1 MDVEASKLAALA
13 NLSDHM
19 PGKMALDLLK
29 KHMMQVAPIIG
40 WPTNYNTKTR
50 RNKKRKF
57 TLKELAQ
64 SRTPFPTLV
73 IPLGK
78 NRSVNHAFTVVDD
91 LIFDSSIPYA
101 LKCNMASFGWS
112 CNSGEKGAAGIH
124 AAFRLENPN
133 GVPKMNRH
141 TVTNWVEK

>member
-1 MDVEASKLAALA
+1 M
-13 NLSDHM
+13 
-19 PGKMALDLLK
+19 
-29 KHMMQVAPIIG
+29 APIIG
-40 WPTNYNTKTR
+40 TPTSFNQKTR
-50 RNKKRKF
+50 RLKRKREL

-78 NRSVNHAFTVVDD
+78 DGSVNHAFTVVND

-101 LKCNMASFGWS
+101 LKCKVESIGWL
-112 CNSGEKGAAGIH
+112 CNCGKTGAVGIH
-124 AAFRLENPN
+124 AAFRFENPN